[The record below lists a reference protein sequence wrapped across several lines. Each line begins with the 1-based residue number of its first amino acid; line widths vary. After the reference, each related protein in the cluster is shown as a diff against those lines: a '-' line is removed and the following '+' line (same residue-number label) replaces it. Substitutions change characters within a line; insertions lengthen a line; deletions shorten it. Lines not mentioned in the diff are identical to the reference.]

1 MKELSIDIETYSSED
16 LLKTGVYR
24 YAEAPDFTILLFAYA
39 FDDEDIQIVD
49 LASGEALPEKIT
61 EALTNPKIIKTAYNA
76 NFERTCIA
84 AYLKM
89 PMPPE
94 QWRCSAVA
102 AAELGLPQT
111 LAGVAEALGL
121 QEQKDARGKA
131 LINYFSKPCKPTKV
145 NGGRTRNLPQHDS
158 EKWAV
163 FKEYCVQDVA
173 VERAIKKKISRF
185 PMAESE

>member
-94 QWRCSAVA
+94 QWRNWDCRRHWPAWRR
-102 AAELGLPQT
+102 LWGCRNKRM
-111 LAGVAEALGL
+111 
-121 QEQKDARGKA
+121 QE
-131 LINYFSKPCKPTKV
+131 
-145 NGGRTRNLPQHDS
+145 GRR
-158 EKWAV
+158 
-163 FKEYCVQDVA
+163 
-173 VERAIKKKISRF
+173 
-185 PMAESE
+185 

>member
-16 LLKTGVYR
+16 LLKSGVYR

-84 AYLKM
+84 AYLKR
-89 PMPPE
+89 
-94 QWRCSAVA
+94 RCRRSSGGV
-102 AAELGLPQT
+102 LP
-111 LAGVAEALGL
+111 
-121 QEQKDARGKA
+121 
-131 LINYFSKPCKPTKV
+131 
-145 NGGRTRNLPQHDS
+145 
-158 EKWAV
+158 
-163 FKEYCVQDVA
+163 
-173 VERAIKKKISRF
+173 
-185 PMAESE
+185 